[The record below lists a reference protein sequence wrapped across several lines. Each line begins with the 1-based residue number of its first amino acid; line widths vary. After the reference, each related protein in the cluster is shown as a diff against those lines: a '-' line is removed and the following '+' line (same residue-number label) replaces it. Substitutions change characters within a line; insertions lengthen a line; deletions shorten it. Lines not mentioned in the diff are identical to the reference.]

1 MLTVEQA
8 RLCVTGFDH
17 NRPANFPGLGDFIG
31 WARGIERAPNG
42 DLLLVHSAGYW
53 HVSFATPDY
62 IAKKREKSGKQ
73 KVGRSIMML
82 LPGDGR

>member
-42 DLLLVHSAGYW
+42 DI
-53 HVSFATPDY
+53 D
-62 IAKKREKSGKQ
+62 K
-73 KVGRSIMML
+73 
-82 LPGDGR
+82 

>member
-1 MLTVEQA
+1 MLTIEQA
-8 RLCVTGFDH
+8 RLCVTGWDH

-53 HVSFATPDY
+53 HVSFARPRYST
-62 IAKKREKSGKQ
+62 KGREKSGKQ
-73 KVGRSIMML
+73 KVGPSTMMRP
-82 LPGDGR
+82 PGDGR